1 MFFQPRNLRG
11 AGVGRAR
18 RTAWPSRYRRGVQI
32 VENPESANLTRDAK
46 THPACIPCLLRWKTS
61 GFRLASFMFTDAG

>member
-18 RTAWPSRYRRGVQI
+18 RTAWPSRYKRGVQI
-32 VENPESANLTRDAK
+32 VEILKSANLT
-46 THPACIPCLLRWKTS
+46 
-61 GFRLASFMFTDAG
+61 TDDKIHLHLMSAQEEKMYVFADFVYVH